1 MRYDRMQKMLKMTSF
16 IEEEDSEEEKKD
28 QVTKQPDVYKWT
40 PPNPGFKFNGKDTII
55 KTEG

>member
-28 QVTKQPDVYKWT
+28 QVTK
-40 PPNPGFKFNGKDTII
+40 
-55 KTEG
+55 